1 LEAIVWLLERLQ
13 LREDQQLAITAGCE
27 VFKRLLDRVLGARQ
41 ALLKQQ
47 AAQAGM
53 RLPNG
58 RSADLETEEQ
68 MVKQLQMLER
78 KEQFLVL
85 CAALF
90 VACVLDVVQLARA
103 MVLVWPFIPHFHLLG
118 PAMMKRKAAAAAAAQ
133 QQRQQQQQPLQN
145 GRGSSH

>member
-90 VACVLDVVQLARA
+90 VACVLDVCAGRGAAGEGDGADVALHPALPPAGACHDEAQGCCCY
-103 MVLVWPFIPHFHLLG
+103 HLLLAG
-118 PAMMKRKAAAAAAAQ
+118 PKG
-133 QQRQQQQQPLQN
+133 LCL
-145 GRGSSH
+145 